1 LKPEVHLGVQKLFPL
16 ARAVF
21 PFLCNPMPAEAR
33 VTKMWT
39 QQKGLI
45 PLLFLAFG
53 AYFLFDGFI
62 GYPRSD
68 ERWKAHQELKDQP
81 GAWEKLCAERGWKT
95 TPPEKFLGPDK
106 YREQFFFG
114 GGTAL
119 IGLISLIYWQR
130 QRKSTIRNDESGIS
144 SSLGTNIPY
153 GAITRID
160 KKDWKRRGF
169 AYVYYKDAGALKKF
183 TLDDAKHDPKALDVI
198 LAEAVVKVG
207 PEVVIEEPVAAE
219 ERPQKSPPPQA

>member
-1 LKPEVHLGVQKLFPL
+1 
-16 ARAVF
+16 
-21 PFLCNPMPAEAR
+21 MPAEAR
-33 VTKMWT
+33 VTKMWI

-68 ERWKAHQELKDQP
+68 ERWKAHQELKDKP
-81 GAWEKLCAERGWKT
+81 GEWERLCAERGWKT
-95 TPPEKFLGPDK
+95 TPPEKYLGPEK
-106 YREQFFFG
+106 YREQFWFG

-130 QRKSTIRNDESGIS
+130 QRKSTIRSDETGIF
-144 SSLGTNIPY
+144 SSLGTKIPY

-160 KKDWKRRGF
+160 KKIWKRKGY
-169 AYVYYKDAGALKKF
+169 AYVYYKDDGALKKF
-183 TLDDAKHDPKALDVI
+183 TMDDAKYDPKALDII
-198 LAEAVVKVG
+198 LADAVAKAG
-207 PEVVIEEPVAAE
+207 PNVVIEEPVGSE
-219 ERPQKSPPPQA
+219 ENPQKSSTP